1 MKKPSQSL
9 SNLLLLTLLALCMN
23 LSWAKGMKGNLEAN
37 EIAFMENTFIP
48 ILLKENLCTKAT
60 GDCKED
66 HILCWSGDSLSCDVY
81 GISDS
86 GVIKEIFLAML
97 NSELNVSSLNFWK
110 SKYHKTSTFE
120 KPLLTYR
127 DRTGGK

>member
-1 MKKPSQSL
+1 MKKTSHAIWK
-9 SNLLLLTLLALCMN
+9 LLLLPVLALCMD

-66 HILCWSGDSLSCDVY
+66 HIICWSGDSLSCDVY
-81 GISDS
+81 GISDR
-86 GVIKEIFLAML
+86 GVIKEVFLAML
-97 NSELNVSSLNFWK
+97 NSGLNVSSFNFWK
-110 SKYHKTSTFE
+110 SKYHKTSPFE
-120 KPLLTYR
+120 KPLLSYR
-127 DRTGGK
+127 DRTSGK